1 MLFQTSTPSGSWSVN
16 GYGYSE
22 YRSLSHDREL
32 IGGAAARLAGK
43 ELTR

>member
-1 MLFQTSTPSGSWSVN
+1 MLFQTSTPPGFWSLN

-32 IGGAAARLAGK
+32 IGGGAARLAGK
-43 ELTR
+43 ELPR